1 MNVTVTEAL
10 PVDFQKFKETICSLA
25 RLLLQRRLFPST
37 HPSAEKALSEAFMRM
52 DTLLH
57 GKSSVTL
64 KIIGEKIYFL
74 NFEID
79 ILETKDNAVYLFR
92 ETLKKLSV
100 GEIVLRS
107 GVTKQELSSF
117 VEILDKLS
125 MQRGSSDTSNDW
137 SGIDHIMIR
146 GAQRISEEEEK
157 QPAENGVERSTAEP
171 QRNKED
177 KTNLERCDSN
187 MRQFV
192 FNILQRLEKL
202 QSLDANTA
210 RRKVL
215 EIFENAGKDTP
226 VLLLLRS
233 LRDYD
238 RYTFFHSV
246 NVAVISTAIGRK
258 LGLDEDEIDA
268 IGISALLHDIGKLYV
283 PKPILLK
290 GGRLSPAEWIVVKR
304 HPIDG
309 EKILRE
315 ERIGGICRAVAYEH
329 HMRYDRK
336 GYPIPKTGHE
346 IAMASHIVRIADTYD
361 ALTTKRP
368 YRKQLNPYEAIKV
381 MEKTKGAEFHPEY
394 LDVFMRVLGNIP
406 IGSVLLLETG
416 ETVIVVDIGDSGGD
430 LPRVRVLKD
439 KSGREVEDEII
450 FDLNEKDPKTSTY
463 KRRIMDVKDSAV
475 RDVNVG
481 KYLVVENH

>member
-1 MNVTVTEAL
+1 MTEAL
-10 PVDFQKFKETICSLA
+10 PVDFQKFRETVCSMA

-100 GEIVLRS
+100 GEIVLHS
-107 GVTKQELSSF
+107 GVTKEELSSF
-117 VEILDKLS
+117 VEVLDKLS
-125 MQRGSSDTSNDW
+125 KQSSGSDSSDAW
-137 SGIDHIMIR
+137 SGIEHILIR
-146 GAQRISEEEEK
+146 GAQKANEEEDQLTDSK
-157 QPAENGVERSTAEP
+157 VERPTSRSKRTE
-171 QRNKED
+171 EGG
-177 KTNLERCDSN
+177 TGLERYDSS
-187 MRQFV
+187 MRRFV
-192 FNILQRLEKL
+192 FNIVQRLDKL
-202 QSLDANTA
+202 QSLDGENAS
-210 RRKVL
+210 RKVL
-215 EIFENAGKDTP
+215 QIFENVGKDTP
-226 VLLLLRS
+226 VVLLLRS

-246 NVAVISTAIGRK
+246 NVAVISAAIGRK
-258 LGLDEDEIDA
+258 LGLDDEEVDA
-268 IGISALLHDIGKLYV
+268 IGLSALLHDIGKLYV
-283 PKPILLK
+283 PKQILLK
-290 GGRLSPAEWIVVKR
+290 GGRLSPADWIIVKR

-315 ERIGGICRAVAYEH
+315 ERIGGICKAVAYEH
-329 HMRYDRK
+329 HMRFDRK
-336 GYPIPKTGHE
+336 GYPAPKPGHE
-346 IAMASHIVRIADTYD
+346 IERASHIVRIADTYD

-381 MEKTKGAEFHPEY
+381 MEKTSGAEFHPEY
-394 LDVFMRVLGNIP
+394 LNVFMRVLGNIP
-406 IGSVLLLETG
+406 IGSVLQLETG
-416 ETVIVVDIGDSGGD
+416 ETVIVVDTGHAGGD

-439 KSGREVEDEII
+439 ESGREVEEEII
-450 FDLNEKDPKTSTY
+450 LDLNEKDPKTTTY
-463 KRRIMDVKDSAV
+463 KRRILDVKDSAV

-481 KYLVVENH
+481 RYLVEKR

>member
-1 MNVTVTEAL
+1 MTEAL
-10 PVDFQKFKETICSLA
+10 PVDFKKFRETVYSLS

-57 GKSSVTL
+57 GKSSVAL
-64 KIIGEKIYFL
+64 KILGEKIYFL

-79 ILETKDNAVYLFR
+79 ILETKDNAVHLFR
-92 ETLKKLSV
+92 ETLKKLLV
-100 GEIVLRS
+100 GEIVLQS
-107 GVTKQELSSF
+107 GVTKEELSSF
-117 VEILDKLS
+117 VELLDNLS
-125 MQRGSSDTSNDW
+125 KQTGGTDSSNAWAS
-137 SGIDHIMIR
+137 IRHIMIR
-146 GAQRISEEEEK
+146 GTQRDLEEENRA
-157 QPAENGVERSTAEP
+157 AEGKIERSAAESKGIEKSRP
-171 QRNKED
+171 A
-177 KTNLERCDSN
+177 LEKCDRS

-192 FNILQRLEKL
+192 FNILERLEKI
-202 QSLDANTA
+202 QSNEGMNAS
-210 RRKVL
+210 RKVL

-226 VLLLLRS
+226 VVLLLRS
-233 LRDYD
+233 LKDYD
-238 RYTFFHSV
+238 VYTFFHSV
-246 NVAVISTAIGRK
+246 NVAVISAAIGRK
-258 LGLDEDEIDA
+258 LGLNEEEVDA
-268 IGISALLHDIGKLYV
+268 ISLSALLHDIGKLYV
-283 PKPILLK
+283 PKTILLK

-329 HMRYDRK
+329 HMRYDKK
-336 GYPIPKTGHE
+336 GYPAPKSGHE
-346 IAMASHIVRIADTYD
+346 MERASHIIRIADTYD

-406 IGSVLLLETG
+406 IGSVLKLETG
-416 ETVIVVDIGDSGGD
+416 ETVIVVDTGDSGSD

-439 KSGREVEDEII
+439 ESGREVEGEII
-450 FDLNEKDPKTSTY
+450 LDLSEKDPKTSTY
-463 KRRIMDVKDSAV
+463 KRRIIDVKDSAI

-481 KYLVVENH
+481 KYLVEKH

>member
-1 MNVTVTEAL
+1 MSVTATEAL
-10 PVDFQKFKETICSLA
+10 PVDYQKFKETVCSLA

-57 GKSSVTL
+57 GKSTVAL

-74 NFEID
+74 NFEFD
-79 ILETKDNAVYLFR
+79 FLETKDNAVYLFR

-100 GEIVLRS
+100 GEIVLHA
-107 GVTKQELSSF
+107 GVTKEELSLF

-125 MQRGSSDTSNDW
+125 KQSGGTDSSNIW
-137 SGIDHIMIR
+137 SSIEHIMIR
-146 GAQRISEEEEK
+146 GIQKAIEDEDQTKDEEIDRPTARSQRTEEVG
-157 QPAENGVERSTAEP
+157 AG
-171 QRNKED
+171 
-177 KTNLERCDSN
+177 LERCDSS
-187 MRQFV
+187 MRRFV
-192 FNILQRLEKL
+192 FDILKRLEKL
-202 QSLDANTA
+202 QSQDGKTA

-226 VLLLLRS
+226 VVLLLRS

-238 RYTFFHSV
+238 KYTFFHSV
-246 NVAVISTAIGRK
+246 NVAVISAAIGKK
-258 LGLDEDEIDA
+258 LGIDNEEVDA
-268 IGISALLHDIGKLYV
+268 IGLSALLHDIGKLYV
-283 PKPILLK
+283 PKQILLK

-304 HPIDG
+304 HPVDG

-336 GYPIPKTGHE
+336 GYPAPKPGRE
-346 IAMASHIVRIADTYD
+346 ITRASHIIRIADTYD

-381 MEKTKGAEFHPEY
+381 MEKTKNTEFHPEY

-406 IGSVLLLETG
+406 IGSVLQLETG
-416 ETVIVVDIGDSGGD
+416 ETVIVVDTGGTSGDM
-430 LPRVRVLKD
+430 PRVRVLKD
-439 KSGREVEDEII
+439 KSGKEVEDEII

-463 KRRIMDVKDSAV
+463 KRRILDVKDSAI
-475 RDVNVG
+475 RDVDVG
-481 KYLVVENH
+481 KYLVEKS